1 MTSSET
7 NAKLTLTHRKWV
19 SALSDDI
26 LMINFFSLPFKL
38 LVSPF
43 VISIRFLY
51 DVSLSLDLI
60 EFIVRCVDIFVNY
73 RLNSEVEKIFLEV
86 KPRKK

>member
-1 MTSSET
+1 MTSSVT
-7 NAKLTLTHRKWV
+7 NAKLTLTHRKWM

-26 LMINFFSLPFKL
+26 LMINFFLYPFKL
-38 LVSPF
+38 LVFPF
-43 VISIRFLY
+43 VIPIQFLY

-73 RLNSEVEKIFLEV
+73 RLNPGVEKIFLEV
-86 KPRKK
+86 KP